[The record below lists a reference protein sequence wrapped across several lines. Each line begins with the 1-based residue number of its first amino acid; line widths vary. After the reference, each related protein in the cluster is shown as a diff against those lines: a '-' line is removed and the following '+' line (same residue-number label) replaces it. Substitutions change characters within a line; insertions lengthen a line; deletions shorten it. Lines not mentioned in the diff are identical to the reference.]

1 MQDDAQQERGHEPIN
16 DVQRLQLELLR
27 RVHYNLLDGK
37 KVVDDLLT
45 WRDLWYGVIADRCAD
60 STGNLCEPVVDL
72 IRLRD
77 IPRNYWNVD
86 CVFIWTNE
94 ANAERLR
101 RMLRNGGK
109 PTWWS
114 FWHTMRRQG
123 AWDGCAAKVTASCT
137 YGGTEGRDHGMN
149 GDFLCLTR
157 LARPNRLLHP
167 GPGARSAG

>member
-27 RVHYNLLDGK
+27 RVHHNLFDGA
-37 KVVDDLLT
+37 KVVDDLLA
-45 WRDLWYGVIADRCAD
+45 WRDHWYGVIADRCAA
-60 STGNLCEPVVDL
+60 STGNLYEPVVDL

-101 RMLRNGGK
+101 RMIEERWQADMVELLAHDEAVRGLGWMRGK
-109 PTWWS
+109 GDCVLYVWW
-114 FWHTMRRQG
+114 
-123 AWDGCAAKVTASCT
+123 D
-137 YGGTEGRDHGMN
+137 
-149 GDFLCLTR
+149 
-157 LARPNRLLHP
+157 
-167 GPGARSAG
+167 